1 MTTFFNVKVSPHH
14 ERHVATERADEILT
28 SPTLHILSPL
38 RPDVRKAIIPAA
50 GLGTRFLPATK
61 ASQRDA
67 PLVDKPLIQYVVEEA
82 VASGIEDIIVITGAR
97 ANARSRT
104 ISIVPAG
111 TGRKS
116 QGVAARARCWNQMR
130 HISNLAN
137 FCYVRQPEAM
147 GLGHAVLCAQHLIGD
162 EPFAV
167 ILGDE
172 IIDASVSRSRSTN
185 PYLQAAQGAVLGVQ
199 EVPQQ
204 EVSRYGSSQPVK
216 RCAMASIA
224 STTWSKNRPR
234 RCALNLAVIGRY
246 VLPPEIFPILRK
258 TPPGKNGE
266 IQLTDALRQLVKN
279 TPMFAHEVEG
289 QRHDAGDKLRISHRH
304 RGIGAQEPVP
314 GPAFGEFLQQRLR
327 PTHHRRASSRPR
339 SNTHHHYLAT
349 GRTDDRR
356 PNRATARHHTNT
368 QIGKLEPHG

>member
-1 MTTFFNVKVSPHH
+1 MRRFHCSTTAHLQKNSRIILTTFFNVKEFP
-14 ERHVATERADEILT
+14 RTTTRRQRLKRADEILT
-28 SPTLHILSPL
+28 SCTPSHTIAPMT
-38 RPDVRKAIIPAA
+38 RTDVRKAIIPAA

-61 ASQRDA
+61 ASPKEML

-82 VASGIEDIIVITGAR
+82 VASGIEDIIVITGRGKR
-97 ANARSRT
+97 AIEDHFDRSLELEENLKG
-104 ISIVPAG
+104 SGKGQVL
-111 TGRKS
+111 
-116 QGVAARARCWNQMR
+116 NQMR

-172 IIDASVSRSRSTN
+172 IIDASV
-185 PYLQAAQGAVLGVQ
+185 PGLAQLIHIYKQRKGAVLGVQ

-204 EVSRYGSSQPVK
+204 EVSRYGIISARKVRNGLHRVDDLVEKPAPADAPS
-216 RCAMASIA
+216 
-224 STTWSKNRPR
+224 
-234 RCALNLAVIGRY
+234 NLAVIGRY

-266 IQLTDALRQLVKN
+266 IQLTDALRQLVKT
-279 TPMFAHEVEG
+279 TPMFAHEIEG
-289 QRHDAGDKLRISHRH
+289 QRHDAGDKLGFLIATVELALKNPSL
-304 RGIGAQEPVP
+304 

-327 PTHHRRASSRPR
+327 PTAADVRRRGQ
-339 SNTHHHYLAT
+339 
-349 GRTDDRR
+349 GRTR
-356 PNRATARHHTNT
+356 TTT
-368 QIGKLEPHG
+368 